1 MNTTVKR
8 TISGALF
15 LAIMLAGLLIHPA
28 LYAVLFLFMTVGM
41 MWEFYRMTMGRRYRP
56 AQYIAVVLG
65 ACLFMAVF
73 AVVGYGK
80 PVKYIAFNSVL
91 LLALMI
97 ATLFEKD
104 KSSYR
109 DNSFL
114 YTGILYI
121 AVPLALAN
129 FVVFRTGEYQ
139 GLLMLSF
146 FCIIWA
152 SDVGAYCF
160 GMLFG
165 QKSGKKLFPSISPKK
180 TWAGFWGGLF
190 LAIAAALIMWAVGM
204 FPKFPVWHCLSLAV
218 IMNVLGVF
226 GDLFESQWKRTC
238 GVKDSGTII
247 PGHGGLM
254 DRFDSAIFA
263 IPAGFIYLATFGL
276 V

>member
-8 TISGALF
+8 TVFGALF
-15 LAIMLAGLLIHPA
+15 LAIMLGGLLFHPA
-28 LYAVLFLFMTVGM
+28 AFAVLFLFMTVVM
-41 MWEFYRMTMGRRYRP
+41 MWEFYRMTMGNHYKP
-56 AQYIAVVLG
+56 AQYIAIALG

-80 PVKYIAFNSVL
+80 PVKFIAFNAVL

-97 ATLFEKD
+97 STLFEKD

-109 DNSFL
+109 DNSFI

-129 FVVFRTGEYQ
+129 FVVFRTGAFQ
-139 GLLMLSF
+139 GLLMVSF

-165 QKSGKKLFPSISPKK
+165 QKGGKKLFPSISPKK
-180 TWAGFWGGLF
+180 TWAGFWGGLA
-190 LAIAAALIMWAVGM
+190 LAIVAALIMWAVGM

-218 IMNVLGVF
+218 IMNVLGVY
-226 GDLFESQWKRTC
+226 GDLYESQWKRTC

-247 PGHGGLM
+247 PGHGGLL
-254 DRFDSAIFA
+254 DRFDSALFA
-263 IPAGFIYLATFGL
+263 IPAGFIYLASFGL
-276 V
+276 I

>member
-8 TISGALF
+8 TVFGALF
-15 LAIMLAGLLIHPA
+15 LVIMLGGLLFHPA
-28 LYAVLFLFMTVGM
+28 LFAALFLFMTVVM
-41 MWEFYRMTMGRRYRP
+41 MWEFYRMTMGNKYNP
-56 AQYIAVVLG
+56 AQHIAILLG
-65 ACLFMAVF
+65 ACLFMSVF

-80 PVKYIAFNSVL
+80 PVKYIAFNAIL

-97 ATLFEKD
+97 STLFERD

-109 DNSFL
+109 ENAFI
-114 YTGILYI
+114 YTGFLYI

-129 FVVFRTGEYQ
+129 FVVFRTGEFQ

-165 QKSGKKLFPSISPKK
+165 KNGKKLFPSISPKK
-180 TWAGFWGGLF
+180 SWAGFWGGLF
-190 LAIAAALIMWAVGM
+190 LAIVTALIMWAVGM
-204 FPKFPVWHCLSLAV
+204 FPKFPIWHCLSLAV

-226 GDLFESQWKRTC
+226 GDLFESQWKRTF

-247 PGHGGLM
+247 PGHGGLL

-263 IPAGFIYLATFGL
+263 IPAGFIYLASFGL

>member
-8 TISGALF
+8 TIFGALF
-15 LAIMLAGLLIHPA
+15 LAIMLGGLLFHPA
-28 LYAVLFLFMTVGM
+28 AYAALFLFMTVVM
-41 MWEFYRMTMGRRYRP
+41 MWEFYRMTMGNHYRP
-56 AQYIAVVLG
+56 AQYIAIVFGV
-65 ACLFMAVF
+65 CLFLSMFGVIGYSLPR
-73 AVVGYGK
+73 AVVAAC
-80 PVKYIAFNSVL
+80 AFL

-97 ATLFEKD
+97 ATLLERNKD
-104 KSSYR
+104 NFR
-109 DNSFL
+109 DNAFL

-121 AVPLALAN
+121 AVPLALSN
-129 FVVFRTGEYQ
+129 FVVFRTGEFQ
-139 GLLMLSF
+139 GLLMVAF

-165 QKSGKKLFPSISPKK
+165 QNGKKLFPSISPKK
-180 TWAGFWGGLF
+180 SWAGFWGGLF
-190 LAIAAALIMWAVGM
+190 LAIVTALIMWAVGM
-204 FPKFPVWHCLSLAV
+204 FPKFPIWHCLSLAV
-218 IMNVLGVF
+218 IMNVFGVF

-247 PGHGGLM
+247 PGHGGLL

-263 IPAGFIYLATFGL
+263 IPAGFIYLAIFQL